1 MGVRGGCS
9 VQGRGC
15 IVRVEGLRFRAWS
28 VGYRT
33 PVLQGVL
40 EGVLQGVLQGGGV
53 AATAVVLADAVRFWG
68 ARSGGLV
75 CWVYC

>member
-1 MGVRGGCS
+1 M
-9 VQGRGC
+9 
-15 IVRVEGLRFRAWS
+15 
-28 VGYRT
+28 
-33 PVLQGVL
+33 LQ
-40 EGVLQGVLQGGGV
+40 GVLQGVLQGGGV